1 MPEVRL
7 AVQEKHRG
15 DPFGS
20 GEGQR
25 GRVERG
31 GRDRADERGDGEPA
45 QHETGVHTTPADHFA
60 LSRSMNCA
68 TAESARRSSTKRI
81 ADFGIRTKGYGL

>member
-7 AVQEKHRG
+7 AVEQEDRG
-15 DPFGS
+15 DPFRS
-20 GEGQR
+20 GKRQR

-31 GRDRADERGDGEPA
+31 GRERADERGNGEPPH
-45 QHETGVHTTPADHFA
+45 HECGLYTTPADHFA
-60 LSRSMNCA
+60 LSRSINCA